1 MSPNGLFS
9 ETLDMLAENT
19 DVTTRLGMPVHG
31 YGHDH
36 GGHREGRRN
45 RIEHV
50 NLKDKDGNPRLR
62 CASVI
67 NFTSRSP
74 VAYRSP
80 LTTTLVIIHTASS
93 STSRAHRAT
102 RTCSPR

>member
-31 YGHDH
+31 YGYDH

-62 CASVI
+62 YAFYTYSQL
-67 NFTSRSP
+67 SSL
-74 VAYRSP
+74 VAYTDLP
-80 LTTTLVIIHTASS
+80 TLAITENTALS
-93 STSRAHRAT
+93 STSRARRAT

>member
-1 MSPNGLFS
+1 MCACLCSRLSPNGLFS

-62 CASVI
+62 YACLH
-67 NFTSRSP
+67 
-74 VAYRSP
+74 SP
-80 LTTTLVIIHTASS
+80 LYL
-93 STSRAHRAT
+93 SRL
-102 RTCSPR
+102 